1 MVDFELAAAVGA
13 AADSG
18 AGWKTTKDL
27 CDGIARFQVERGEAS
42 TIGQSS

>member
-1 MVDFELAAAVGA
+1 MVDFELAAAVAA

-27 CDGIARFQVERGEAS
+27 CGIARFQVERGEAS
-42 TIGQSS
+42 TIVQSS